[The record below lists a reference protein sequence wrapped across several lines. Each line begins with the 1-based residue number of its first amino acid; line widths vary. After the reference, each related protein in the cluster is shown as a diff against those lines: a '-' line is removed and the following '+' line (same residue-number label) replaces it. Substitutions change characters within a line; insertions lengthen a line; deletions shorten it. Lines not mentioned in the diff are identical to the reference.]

1 MVAFFGGIVKILE
14 TASGLNF
21 EQIMNRFFSLL
32 SNLAAIFRNIYDIII
47 NLYSFL
53 ARFSPPFL
61 EIYVYFSQYYRHL

>member
-1 MVAFFGGIVKILE
+1 MFSWQIVNISAKP
-14 TASGLNF
+14 GVGNF
-21 EQIMNRFFSLL
+21 EQIMIRFFSLL

-61 EIYVYFSQYYRHL
+61 EIHVYFIQYYRNL